1 MGTAGGGVPEL
12 SVVVCAAGGTDGL
25 QACLRSLLADAPA
38 GMELIV
44 AGDAAAAAA
53 ASAAAAGAQLRSVVP
68 AAGVAARQAGL
79 TAARGTYVGFA
90 EAADTVQP
98 GWARRLLEAARPRL
112 PAMVK
117 GGYAT
122 LRPGVRQLHVSGVCQ
137 GMAAHSP
144 LYWYGEL
151 CSALYRRDFTAR
163 HGLGFAD
170 GGGCGGEAAFQVR
183 AVVAALLDGE
193 ELILCPQAVYC
204 SAHHAGS
211 EPSFALADAD
221 VESVLQAHAGLH
233 ELLCTHCARLPPAGI
248 GVQYYSWVAVLLELA
263 RRAASPAAAVAAIEL
278 VQRLYAECPL
288 PGELWGMMRM
298 LEEHTARSAAA
309 AGQRRMGQ
317 LRRGG

>member
-1 MGTAGGGVPEL
+1 MDAVSGGVPEL

-25 QACLRSLLADAPA
+25 GACLRSLLADAPA
-38 GMELIV
+38 GLELIV
-44 AGDAAAAAA
+44 TGEGTAA
-53 ASAAAAGAQLRSVVP
+53 
-68 AAGVAARQAGL
+68 
-79 TAARGTYVGFA
+79 AARGTYVGFA

-98 GWARRLLEAARPRL
+98 GWARRLLEAARPRR
-112 PAMVK
+112 PAIVK
-117 GGYAT
+117 GECCT
-122 LRPGVRQLHVSGVCQ
+122 LRPGVRQLQVSGVCQ
-137 GMAAHSP
+137 GMAVHSP

-170 GGGCGGEAAFQVR
+170 GGSCGGEAGFQVR

-204 SAHHAGS
+204 SAHRAGD

-221 VESVLQAHAGLH
+221 VESALAVHAGLH

-298 LEEHTARSAAA
+298 LEERAVRSAAA
-309 AGQRRMGQ
+309 AAARPQ
-317 LRRGG
+317 RRGG